1 MLKEFFTKASDIEVT
16 SIKTVE
22 EVPREQPLTEEEIK
36 FLEEQFEYSFVIY
49 ESDILRYRFDVQQFT
64 PNVAY
69 EIQFLDLMPLYN
81 EWYFKNSREFLNL
94 YKKTYTVIK
103 VLGHES
109 MFLLL
114 LTDKPQNAK
123 ALMKLSQMKSFKYKA
138 NLTKKERSLLY
149 QIRNYSYLPNYMVSY
164 MKVLEWEKEDLEEDL
179 EAKEEIYE
187 VYSKFY
193 DNLRGTKD
201 PRKATLRS
209 CTEYLYNDIKE
220 LEEQI
225 KTINKKIDE
234 YLFSITEEETTTEDY
249 EW

>member
-1 MLKEFFTKASDIEVT
+1 MLEEFFVKASDIEVT

-22 EVPREQPLTEEEIK
+22 EVPREQPLTTEEIK
-36 FLEEQFEYSFVIY
+36 FLEEQFEYSFIIY

-114 LTDKPQNAK
+114 LTNRPQNAK

-138 NLTKKERSLLY
+138 NITKKERKLLY

-201 PRKATLRS
+201 PRKETLRG
-209 CTEYLYNDIKE
+209 CTEYLYDDIKE

-249 EW
+249 E